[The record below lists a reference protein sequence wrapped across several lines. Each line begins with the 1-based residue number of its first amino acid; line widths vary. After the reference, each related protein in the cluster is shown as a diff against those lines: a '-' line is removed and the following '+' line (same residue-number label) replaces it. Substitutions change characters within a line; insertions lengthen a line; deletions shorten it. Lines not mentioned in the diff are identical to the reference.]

1 MRETVVRLTM
11 QPQRALRAFA
21 TDVAERL
28 PLMPARRTALIWA
41 ALSLRGRPGRG
52 RSCQHGR
59 RFLPSAIQ
67 RSTAAL
73 PKLNARWIAMLD
85 WPER

>member
-28 PLMPARRTALIWA
+28 PLMPARRTALI
-41 ALSLRGRPGRG
+41 
-52 RSCQHGR
+52 
-59 RFLPSAIQ
+59 
-67 RSTAAL
+67 
-73 PKLNARWIAMLD
+73 
-85 WPER
+85 